1 MNQIISYPKKK
12 KKFINDYLNSTSKEN
27 INFESFQ
34 KLIRKLY
41 TIDAFETSKN
51 INTINVFRK
60 FNKSY
65 SQGDIYISDNNNCNA
80 NEILSNVCNLLNNN
94 DNNDKLIKQTKK
106 FNKSLSDTNTP
117 KFYELYNEIDTLDN
131 SIARKCKNKKL
142 FQSFKY
148 KRFFD
153 FIENCNKDY
162 PDNVPILT
170 LKRNKDLKK
179 IKIKPKIINLTT
191 NHYLKKIDNNKCDSL
206 KELWKNL
213 LNDVSNDLEDKK
225 FIIKK

>member
-1 MNQIISYPKKK
+1 M
-12 KKFINDYLNSTSKEN
+12 
-27 INFESFQ
+27 
-34 KLIRKLY
+34 
-41 TIDAFETSKN
+41 
-51 INTINVFRK
+51 
-60 FNKSY
+60 
-65 SQGDIYISDNNNCNA
+65 
-80 NEILSNVCNLLNNN
+80 
-94 DNNDKLIKQTKK
+94 
-106 FNKSLSDTNTP
+106 
-117 KFYELYNEIDTLDN
+117 YNEIDTLDN